1 MLKINPT
8 QPLILAIQ
16 QIRIIPPNRLQPIFT
31 IPTQKSIKLLLAFL
45 NLFQHA
51 KNQLNSSIYSWDK
64 ADFRT
69 LWHKKPCPFLTTPTQ
84 KLLKLFL
91 TSLNLYL
98 HAQIYSI
105 HHFIL
110 EIKQILESNDLKSH
124 PHLWTCLT
132 KYFSINFK
140 FHGSVSACKKQFVLT
155 I

>member
-1 MLKINPT
+1 MSTCIHRLSTFNFPKFESAMLKINPT

-98 HAQIYSI
+98 HAQNLLNPSL
-105 HHFIL
+105 HSWNKADFRV
-110 EIKQILESNDLKSH
+110 QR
-124 PHLWTCLT
+124 P
-132 KYFSINFK
+132 
-140 FHGSVSACKKQFVLT
+140 KKPPPSLNMPN
-155 I
+155 